1 MPGEGGR
8 PVMDTYLKTL
18 FVDAGTGYY
27 RLQRFRI
34 GDFFG
39 PVDLG
44 LHLAGRYNSLNI
56 GVGLLAGSIFP
67 GSNRLIVTGFS
78 PCWGGFFVSS
88 MGGAGLV
95 FDNLGLNMVSI
106 IGKAP
111 APSVLVLN
119 RTHGEEIEVRVVPVD
134 LARIWETGRGG
145 IYGLMDAVYA
155 QFGGAYKTDPRI
167 LAVGPAAAATDFG
180 AIGSVPIGRGK
191 LSHVDTWAGRGG
203 FGSKLLQQ
211 HGIAAVIY
219 GGTYADEDFRDRKV
233 ADQWFEE
240 RYKKKL
246 AAKDL
251 EATVKYRYDPKFETG
266 GTLGVNYATV
276 GGRLI
281 AFNYASIYLGEAE
294 RREMH
299 QRLVLDHYLKQFN
312 EETIQPKEQY
322 TCGEPCP
329 AVCKKMR
336 EEFKKDY
343 EPYQTMG
350 PLCGIFDQRA
360 AERLNH
366 HADMLGFDAISVG
379 GVLSWLMECLAAGTL
394 RPDDLGVTGAPVFA
408 AKDFR
413 VETDSMTNAALG
425 VELLDSIVKRRGL
438 LDLEEGARKFGRR
451 LARERGKNVLDPF
464 VYIAY
469 ARKGWMV
476 PNQYWTPG
484 ALSPMAI
491 MGKYYMY
498 YGNEFMPPRKL
509 GRINAQRFRD
519 ELILD
524 NLGMC
529 RFHRLWAEEML
540 PEVMGTLYEQKEE
553 FLSRLAVT
561 ASRINSRNA
570 SVFWESERS
579 ADLVLTFLTRQR
591 DVEGNTDKELIEWID
606 RFAQNKNEAALSF
619 WYEVHKGIH
628 ESLREF

>member
-1 MPGEGGR
+1 
-8 PVMDTYLKTL
+8 MDAHLKTL
-18 FVDAGTGYY
+18 FVDAGTGFY
-27 RLQRFRI
+27 RLQRFRV

-95 FDNLGLNMVSI
+95 FDNLGVNMVSI

-111 APSVLVLN
+111 TPSVLVLN

-134 LARIWETGRGG
+134 LPRIWETGRGG

-155 QFGGAYKTDPRI
+155 QFGDTYKTDPRV

-211 HGIAAVIY
+211 HGVAAIIY
-219 GGTYADEDFRDRKV
+219 GGTYLDEDFRDRKV

-266 GTLGVNYATV
+266 GTLGVNYATI

-281 AFNYASIYLGEAE
+281 AFNYGSIYFTEAE
-294 RREMH
+294 RRELH
-299 QRLVLDHYLKQFN
+299 QRLILDHYLKQFN
-312 EETIQPKEQY
+312 EETIQPKEQH

-379 GVLSWLMECLAAGTL
+379 GVLSWLMECLANGTL
-394 RPDDLGVTGAPVFA
+394 RPEELGVTGQPVFT

-413 VETDSMTNAALG
+413 VETDSMTNAVLG

-438 LDLEEGARKFGRR
+438 LEMEEGARRFARR
-451 LARERGKNVLDPF
+451 LARERGKAVLDPF

-509 GRINAQRFRD
+509 GRISAQRFRD
-519 ELILD
+519 ELIMD